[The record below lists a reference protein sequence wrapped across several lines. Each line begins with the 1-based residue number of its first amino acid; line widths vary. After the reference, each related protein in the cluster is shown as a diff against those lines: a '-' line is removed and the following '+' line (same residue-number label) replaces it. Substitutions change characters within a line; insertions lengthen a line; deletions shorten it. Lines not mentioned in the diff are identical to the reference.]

1 MGLFSYSP
9 IFAFNNKFSGC
20 RYRAQMIS
28 SSARIETGITW
39 NRTES
44 KWFRIFFLM
53 FVSHRKL
60 KRNFIIFIMFGIYS
74 ERFLGLLDDKR
85 HFEIR
90 WNVCSCHYELAYHY
104 DTIQRT
110 DVDRI
115 VRCIRNVLF
124 VHSPQL
130 YLSAAKIKW
139 KCVCMCVWIKKG
151 SEISVFK
158 WQQMRWWR
166 SLTKITEIN

>member
-1 MGLFSYSP
+1 MVSY
-9 IFAFNNKFSGC
+9 
-20 RYRAQMIS
+20 
-28 SSARIETGITW
+28 
-39 NRTES
+39 
-44 KWFRIFFLM
+44 FFLM